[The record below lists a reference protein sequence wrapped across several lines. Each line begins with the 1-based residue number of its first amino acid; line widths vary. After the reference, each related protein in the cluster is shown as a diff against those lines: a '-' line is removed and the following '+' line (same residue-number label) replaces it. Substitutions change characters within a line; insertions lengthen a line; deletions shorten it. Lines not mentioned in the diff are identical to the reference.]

1 VKRLY
6 KSRKNKV
13 IDGVCGGIADYFDVD
28 PVLVRVIFVLFFFFG
43 GSAIIAYIVGMLIM
57 PRAPLQ
63 TVQEQGVQE
72 PGKPPEPGEGQ
83 GEPSANVPVKTETEK
98 PVPASTSAGSLIIGI
113 LLIVIGGIFLMSNF
127 DFPLFPRFFWWFRH
141 HFWDFFIP
149 GIIIVLGL
157 VLIIKGTEE

>member
-13 IDGVCGGIADYFDVD
+13 IDGVCGGIADYFEVD

-43 GSAIIAYIVGMLIM
+43 GSAIIAYIVGMIIM
-57 PRAPLQ
+57 PRAPLE
-63 TVQEQGVQE
+63 TEQGPE
-72 PGKPPEPGEGQ
+72 KPPEQ
-83 GEPSANVPVKTETEK
+83 GEEQGKSSAKTTMKEEAAS
-98 PVPASTSAGSLIIGI
+98 PVPASASAGSLIIGI
-113 LLIVIGGIFLMSNF
+113 LLILIGGIFLMSNF
-127 DFPLFPRFFWWFRH
+127 HFPFFHSFFWWFRY

-157 VLIIKGTEE
+157 LLIVKGTEK

>member
-1 VKRLY
+1 MKRLY

-13 IDGVCGGIADYFDVD
+13 VDGVCGGIAEYFEVD

-57 PRAPLQ
+57 PRVPLE
-63 TVQEQGVQE
+63 TEQET
-72 PGKPPEPGEGQ
+72 GKVPEPGESPG
-83 GEPSANVPVKTETEK
+83 KTPAEAEAAK
-98 PVPASTSAGSLIIGI
+98 PVPASASAGSLIIGI

-127 DFPLFPRFFWWFRH
+127 DFPFFHRFFWWFRF

-157 VLIIKGTEE
+157 LLIVKGTEK